1 MSNKFQSFDKKI
13 FREACLASIRKINF
27 KEQLRNPVMF
37 VVFIG
42 AILSSLIAIKELLIG
57 ANSNFT
63 IQITFWLWVTILFAN
78 FARALQYSA

>member
-42 AILSSLIAIKELLIG
+42 AILSSLIAIKELP
-57 ANSNFT
+57 
-63 IQITFWLWVTILFAN
+63 
-78 FARALQYSA
+78 YK